1 MIERQQMIDRLV
13 GVKSSKRN
21 YYTALKNSVS
31 ELQKKNTQLEIINEV
46 MKSFN
51 VEMSMDEMLKNILE
65 KLKKKFSFKLLILFH
80 LIQEIKN
87 LKITFQ
93 KYKKKKTK

>member
-31 ELQKKNTQLEIINEV
+31 ELQRKIPNWRLL
-46 MKSFN
+46 MK
-51 VEMSMDEMLKNILE
+51 
-65 KLKKKFSFKLLILFH
+65 
-80 LIQEIKN
+80 
-87 LKITFQ
+87 
-93 KYKKKKTK
+93 